1 MSSSHSIYT
10 AQALEEFA
18 TGVFVGMGTPLDIA
32 ESVSKSL
39 VLSNLVG
46 HDSHGVI
53 RLLEY
58 SGWVESGALLPAVRP
73 TISWS
78 KEATAL
84 VDGAWGWGQCA
95 SYLAIEKTI
104 ESAKKYGTAS
114 VVLSRSNHVGRLGE
128 YVDLIAQ
135 QGLMG
140 IAFCNTGG
148 PIVAPW
154 GGVKGVLGTNPFAWA
169 VPGTDAFNYVLD
181 FSTAVVAAGKII
193 LAGMSGEE
201 IEPGALIDKNG
212 QPSTN
217 PQDFHDGGSLV
228 AFGGHKGSGLS
239 ALIDVVAGILSGN
252 MPAAISNSGF
262 GNGTVFIA
270 LDISRFIDVGSFSLI
285 AQQFGSTFHGSAA
298 AFGGRVYLPGEL
310 EHEVRCKRSL
320 EGIAIDSEVLLSL
333 KTVGERYGIL
343 TPKVSE
349 KLQ

>member
-1 MSSSHSIYT
+1 LSNSPSLFT
-10 AQALEEFA
+10 ANALEEFA
-18 TGVFVGMGTPLDIA
+18 TGVFVGMGAPLDMA

-53 RLLEY
+53 RLIEY
-58 SGWVESGALLPAVRP
+58 SGWVESGALIPAARP
-73 TISWS
+73 VLSWS
-78 KEATAL
+78 KEATSL
-84 VDGAWGWGQCA
+84 VDGMWGWGQSA
-95 SYLAIEKTI
+95 SYLATEKII

-114 VVLSRSNHVGRLGE
+114 IVLSRSNHVGRLGE
-128 YVDLIAQ
+128 YVDLMAQ

-154 GGVKGVLGTNPFAWA
+154 GGVKGVLGTNPLAWA
-169 VPGTDAFNYVLD
+169 VPGTDSFNYVLD
-181 FSTAVVAAGKII
+181 FSTAVMAAGKII
-193 LAGMSGEE
+193 LAGLSGNE
-201 IEPGALIDKNG
+201 IEPGALLDKKG

-217 PQDFHDGGSLV
+217 PQDFHDGGSLI

-239 ALIDVVAGILSGN
+239 ALIDITSGILSGN

-270 LDISRFIDVGSFSLI
+270 VDISRFIDVKSFSLI
-285 AQQFGSTFHGSAA
+285 AQQFASIFHASAA
-298 AFGGRVYLPGEL
+298 PLGDRVYLPGEL
-310 EHEVRCKRSL
+310 EHEMKSKRAQD
-320 EGIAIDSEVLLSL
+320 GIAIDPEVLLNL
-333 KTVGERYGIL
+333 KTVGARYGMPI
-343 TPKVSE
+343 PNVSE

>member
-1 MSSSHSIYT
+1 MSNSHSIY
-10 AQALEEFA
+10 AALALEEFA
-18 TGVFVGMGTPLDIA
+18 TGVFVGMGAPLDIA

-58 SGWVESGALLPAVRP
+58 SGWVESGALIPAARP
-73 TISWS
+73 IISWS
-78 KEATAL
+78 KETTAL
-84 VDGAWGWGQCA
+84 VDGVWGWGQSA
-95 SYLAIEKTI
+95 SYLATEKVI

-169 VPGTDAFNYVLD
+169 VPGPGAFNYVLD

-193 LAGMSGEE
+193 LAGINGEK
-201 IEPGALIDKNG
+201 IEPGALIDKDG

-217 PQDFHDGGSLV
+217 PQDFHDGGSLL

-239 ALIDVVAGILSGN
+239 VLIDVAAGILSGN

-270 LDISRFIDVGSFSLI
+270 LDISRYIDVGSFSLI
-285 AQQFGSTFHGSAA
+285 AQQFGSIFHDSAA
-298 AFGGRVYLPGEL
+298 TFGERVYLPGEL
-310 EHEVRCKRSL
+310 EYEVKSKRSL
-320 EGIAIDSEVLLSL
+320 EGIAIDSELLQSL
-333 KTVGERYGIL
+333 KTVGERYGMHA
-343 TPKVSE
+343 PKVSK

>member
-1 MSSSHSIYT
+1 MSNSPSIFT
-10 AQALEEFA
+10 ARELEEFA
-18 TGVFVGMGTPLDIA
+18 TGVCVGMGAPLDSA
-32 ESVSKSL
+32 EAVSKSL

-58 SGWVESGALLPAVRP
+58 SGWVESGALLPAARP
-73 TISWS
+73 VISWS
-78 KEATAL
+78 KEATSL
-84 VDGAWGWGQCA
+84 VDGAWGWGQST
-95 SYLAIEKTI
+95 SYLATEKVI

-128 YVDLIAQ
+128 YVDLMAQ

-169 VPGTDAFNYVLD
+169 VPGADAFNYVLD
-181 FSTAVVAAGKII
+181 FSTAVMAAGKII
-193 LAGMSGEE
+193 LAGMSGKK
-201 IEPGALIDKNG
+201 IEPGALLDKYG
-212 QPSTN
+212 HPSTD
-217 PQDFHDGGSLV
+217 PQDFHDGGSLL
-228 AFGGHKGSGLS
+228 AFGEHKGSGLS
-239 ALIDVVAGILSGN
+239 ALIDVAAGILSGN

-285 AQQFGSTFHGSAA
+285 AQQFGSIFSGSAA
-298 AFGGRVYLPGEL
+298 AFGERVYLPGEL
-310 EHEVRCKRSL
+310 EYEVRSKRSL
-320 EGIAIDSEVLLSL
+320 EGISIDSETLQNL
-333 KTVGERYGIL
+333 KMVGERYGMSA
-343 TPKVSE
+343 PKVSE

>member
-10 AQALEEFA
+10 AQVLEEFA
-18 TGVFVGMGTPLDIA
+18 TGVFVGMGAPLDIA

-53 RLLEY
+53 RLVEY
-58 SGWVESGALLPAVRP
+58 SGWVESGALLPAARP
-73 TISWS
+73 VISWS

-84 VDGAWGWGQCA
+84 VDGEWGWGQSA
-95 SYLAIEKTI
+95 SYLATEKVI
-104 ESAKKYGTAS
+104 ESAKEYGTAS
-114 VVLSRSNHVGRLGE
+114 VVLSRTNHVGRLGE
-128 YVDLIAQ
+128 YVDLMAQ
-135 QGLMG
+135 EGLMG

-169 VPGTDAFNYVLD
+169 VPGSDAFNYVLD
-181 FSTAVVAAGKII
+181 FSTAVMAAGKII
-193 LAGMSGEE
+193 LAGLSGEE

-217 PQDFHDGGSLV
+217 PQDFHDGGSLI

-239 ALIDVVAGILSGN
+239 ALIDVAAGILSGN

-285 AQQFGSTFHGSAA
+285 AQQFGSIFHGSAA
-298 AFGGRVYLPGEL
+298 TIGGRVYLPGEL
-310 EHEVRCKRSL
+310 EHEVKSKRSL
-320 EGIAIDSEVLLSL
+320 EGITIDSEVLMSL
-333 KTVGERYGIL
+333 KTVGARYGM
-343 TPKVSE
+343 PAPNVSE

>member
-1 MSSSHSIYT
+1 LSNSHSIYS

-18 TGVFVGMGTPLDIA
+18 TGVFVGIGAPLDIA

-58 SGWVESGALLPAVRP
+58 SGWVESGALIPAARP
-73 TISWS
+73 VISWS
-78 KEATAL
+78 KEATTL
-84 VDGAWGWGQCA
+84 IDGAWGWGQTA
-95 SYLAIEKTI
+95 SYLATEKVI
-104 ESAKKYGTAS
+104 ESAKEFGTAS
-114 VVLSRSNHVGRLGE
+114 VVLSRTNHVGRLGE
-128 YVDLIAQ
+128 YVDLMAQ

-154 GGVKGVLGTNPFAWA
+154 GGVKGVLGTNPFAWG
-169 VPGTDAFNYVLD
+169 VPGADAFNYVLD
-181 FSTAVVAAGKII
+181 FSTAVMAAGKII
-193 LAGMSGEE
+193 LAGMSGEK

-217 PQDFHDGGSLV
+217 PQDFHDGGSLI

-239 ALIDVVAGILSGN
+239 ALIDVAAGILSGN

-285 AQQFGSTFHGSAA
+285 AQQFGSIFHGSAA
-298 AFGGRVYLPGEL
+298 TIGGRVYLPGEL
-310 EHEVRCKRSL
+310 EHEVKSKRSL
-320 EGIAIDSEVLLSL
+320 EGIAIDSEVLVSL
-333 KTVGERYGIL
+333 KTVGSRYGMQA
-343 TPKVSE
+343 PNVSE